1 MPGRSAIRTIRRD
14 AAVELTAAKREELLD
29 LARRFGKGRR
39 TYVDTYWQ
47 PKFLTAVCDPRLR
60 IVQSQRIAGWLSPD
74 LSAHQ
79 NKVCLESSL
88 AILRS
93 SWSTAFATARRVVLL
108 DRRWDGDRD
117 WALAT
122 LRSVGAIQE
131 CLTTPL
137 RRSTRRQRRLRRL
150 VLRARGRKPRDG
162 GKFWFEIDCNLYRPF
177 YRSAG
182 HFRGAWLAVTGTRRG
197 RRIAVPLAGSSLQ
210 MFASRTRRR
219 DSRPNVRVVVGE
231 RVVFYVAEWVPC
243 ERRPE
248 GRTIGVDKGMNTLLV
263 ASDGAV
269 DSAKAFGRDA
279 SRQLEEII
287 NTSARRRNRLRIA
300 AYERSIRNSN
310 RSRSRLIRRRNLGRR
325 KQARTRTRESS
336 GLRDFVNRSLNELFE
351 DLGISRIYAED
362 LTFRP
367 GWPGREINRRL
378 SRWLRGYLQRRLVY
392 KAELNG
398 VELETVNAAY
408 TSQTCPRCWFVAK
421 SNRHGDRFSC
431 SNCGYAGSADA
442 IAATNVRQRGSD
454 SVITRFMSATEVKQT
469 LDARWRSA
477 RIGRAWDSNEAIS
490 RPSRAS
496 TTRIES
502 RTAAGEVQT
511 PPVIHT
517 AALYPPAVVVAEQ
530 EAPDAYSVKNASFV

>member
-1 MPGRSAIRTIRRD
+1 LSQVSRSCEVLGHGIRHCKASCSARSALGRRSGLGARHAALRRGNSGVPYDSAPSVD
-14 AAVELTAAKREELLD
+14 AAPASPEATRAAGTRPETSRRRQVLVRDRLQPVSTLLPI
-29 LARRFGKGRR
+29 GG
-39 TYVDTYWQ
+39 
-47 PKFLTAVCDPRLR
+47 
-60 IVQSQRIAGWLSPD
+60 
-74 LSAHQ
+74 
-79 NKVCLESSL
+79 SL
-88 AILRS
+88 P
-93 SWSTAFATARRVVLL
+93 RRVV
-108 DRRWDGDRD
+108 G
-117 WALAT
+117 
-122 LRSVGAIQE
+122 GYGY
-131 CLTTPL
+131 TT
-137 RRSTRRQRRLRRL
+137 RT
-150 VLRARGRKPRDG
+150 A
-162 GKFWFEIDCNLYRPF
+162 
-177 YRSAG
+177 
-182 HFRGAWLAVTGTRRG
+182 HRRG